1 MDLSEFRRRLGAEPA
16 SQDAE
21 MRAARRAGPEF
32 EAAAAAADR
41 FEALLREAVDVP
53 VPGGLVDDLA
63 ALRAP
68 TARRRW
74 PVALAAG
81 LLLAIG
87 AAGVTW
93 QLRPGWDS
101 VEDYVIAHYRHD
113 GAGLLEQRAATEPAR
128 ARALLAEFDLA
139 AAPGLAGIIGVIKV
153 CPTPDGRGIHMVLN
167 TQRGPLTVIYMPQT
181 PVTDGA
187 RLAFDDVEAMLI
199 DLPAGSAAVIGHEV
213 EEYYALVHDS
223 LQPLAKGP

>member
-113 GAGLLEQRAATEPAR
+113 GAGLLERRTATEPAR
-128 ARALLAEFDLA
+128 AQALLAEFDLA

-153 CPTPDGRGIHMVLN
+153 CPTPDGRGIQLKELTFKENGQTGTPLRIYSGDTLMDLHHNQALKMTIRTIDN
-167 TQRGPLTVIYMPQT
+167 TDTTSRM
-181 PVTDGA
+181 
-187 RLAFDDVEAMLI
+187 
-199 DLPAGSAAVIGHEV
+199 AG
-213 EEYYALVHDS
+213 
-223 LQPLAKGP
+223 

>member
-1 MDLSEFRRRLGAEPA
+1 MVAVSLKKSQVFLEDDFLLGESAFAAVFDALAEDSAIGIFPEGVSHSEPA
-16 SQDAE
+16 
-21 MRAARRAGPEF
+21 
-32 EAAAAAADR
+32 
-41 FEALLREAVDVP
+41 L
-53 VPGGLVDDLA
+53 
-63 ALRAP
+63 
-68 TARRRW
+68 
-74 PVALAAG
+74 
-81 LLLAIG
+81 
-87 AAGVTW
+87 
-93 QLRPGWDS
+93 
-101 VEDYVIAHYRHD
+101 
-113 GAGLLEQRAATEPAR
+113 